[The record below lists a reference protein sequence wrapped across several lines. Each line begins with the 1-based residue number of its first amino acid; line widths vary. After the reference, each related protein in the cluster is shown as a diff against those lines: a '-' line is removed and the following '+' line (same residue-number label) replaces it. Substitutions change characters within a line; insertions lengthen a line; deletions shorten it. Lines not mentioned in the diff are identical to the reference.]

1 MAGRSSLAVLILL
14 TAGARAQ
21 DGGKAALDRLG
32 SLPKPAQQSDLDTV
46 TLASAHRERAESMQQ
61 RTDGLWQ
68 SWLVSV
74 CEGCGEARQP
84 FTDRDGANYLRKLRA
99 GQPEQVPSRP
109 RFTYHYPAGGR
120 VPRADN
126 ISADLSNENIDQ
138 IRRDPNR

>member
-1 MAGRSSLAVLILL
+1 MPGKSSLAALILL
-14 TAGARAQ
+14 CASAEAQ
-21 DGGKAALDRLG
+21 DGGKAMLDRL
-32 SLPKPAQQSDLDTV
+32 SALPKPAQQSDLDTV

-84 FTDRDGANYLRKLRA
+84 FTDRDGADYLRKLRA
-99 GQPEQVPSRP
+99 GQPEQVPGRP